1 MFQCNTGLAS
11 ILPFGSTESV
21 SKHEQIV
28 SFFSMDEHNLFND
41 LFNVRIREGH
51 SPKENFL
58 SECFAHVLRTQ
69 ERICET
75 WVSEICGHSRNLAK
89 LNVSTRFSQTD
100 PLNSR
105 VIFPDLRIDATTIEG
120 EEIVILSEHKWDSP
134 CSNAQLEA
142 YRRIADSLDPRATL
156 VFVGARRD
164 QVEQAR
170 KSMQVDKSLYWEDI
184 YSCLK
189 SVAIESET
197 LKDFLHFMKAQGL
210 GPVPAITEAKIKA
223 FVESK
228 DLLSQLSVFCRKLAD
243 EYEWQSIPARYHG
256 EPPLPVD
263 DQYGRVAIEFVGANW
278 APAITLGFLYSN
290 YDHRVPLI
298 EPNNSIDLFLR
309 LEASPK
315 LNPNLEPLL
324 KVFAQKLPKLRE
336 ISGQALIKGNPENR
350 NSRTLII
357 IQQSLTNILSGVTET
372 HAQLQKIHD
381 TLESW
386 LSVLFHDGLLEPE
399 LVKLKAG

>member
-1 MFQCNTGLAS
+1 
-11 ILPFGSTESV
+11 
-21 SKHEQIV
+21 
-28 SFFSMDEHNLFND
+28 MDEHNLFND

-69 ERICET
+69 ERVCET

-89 LNVSTRFSQTD
+89 LSVSTRFSQTD

-120 EEIVILSEHKWDSP
+120 EQIVVPSEHKWDSP

-142 YRRIADSLDPRATL
+142 YRRIADSLDPTATL

-170 KSMQVDKSLYWEDI
+170 KSKQVDKSLCWEDI
-184 YSCLK
+184 YKSLK
-189 SVAIESET
+189 GVAIESET
-197 LKDFLHFMKAQGL
+197 LKDFLNFMKAQGL
-210 GPVPAITEAKIKA
+210 GPVPAVTPEKIKA

-243 EYEWQSIPARYHG
+243 DYEWQSIPARYHS
-256 EPPLPVD
+256 EPPLPVE

-278 APAITLGFLYSN
+278 APAITMGFLYSN
-290 YDHRVPLI
+290 NDHRVPLTD
-298 EPNNSIDLFLR
+298 PKNSIDLFLR
-309 LEASPK
+309 IEATPK
-315 LNPNLEPLL
+315 SNPNPESLL
-324 KVFAQKLPKLRE
+324 KVLAQKLPKLRE
-336 ISGQALIKGNPENR
+336 MSGQALIKGNPENR
-350 NSRTLII
+350 NSHTLII
-357 IQQSLTNILSGVTET
+357 IQQSLTNILSDVTET
-372 HAQLQKIHD
+372 HAQLERIHQI
-381 TLESW
+381 LAGW
-386 LSVLFHDGLLEPE
+386 LSVLFQDGLLEPE